1 MPILHTPTSKRL
13 FGSAHCPPH
22 CRIPACDSDAYELY
36 PKFRWVYNK
45 LTVAEL
51 QGIECGPH
59 RTKPDAAL
67 FPIFSKP
74 IYNLGGASMGAR
86 IIHTVDEYWRSFV
99 PGHMWSA
106 LLTGEHISTDIAVD
120 AGRVVWLGHT
130 RGVAGPDQTWEYWEI
145 NTSVELSLEKYIADF
160 VETHLAGYT
169 GMMNVETIGG
179 KIIEAHL
186 RFSPQWPN
194 LYGSWFT
201 TSLVDLYCGKGWT
214 GPLAS
219 LSATPVGYCVP
230 LFDDEKYAMTGTT
243 LTDNALRRL
252 ESMFN
257 VESITVDYSPEKPLE
272 SIPRPLG
279 GFRIA
284 WVNGY
289 DLARCKLARSA
300 LQAYV
305 HQLYGTG
312 Q

>member
-1 MPILHTPTSKRL
+1 MPILHSPSSKRL

-22 CRIPACDSDAYELY
+22 CKIPAYDCDAYELY

-51 QGIECGPH
+51 QGIEC
-59 RTKPDAAL
+59 
-67 FPIFSKP
+67 
-74 IYNLGGASMGAR
+74 
-86 IIHTVDEYWRSFV
+86 
-99 PGHMWSA
+99 
-106 LLTGEHISTDIAVD
+106 
-120 AGRVVWLGHT
+120 
-130 RGVAGPDQTWEYWEI
+130 
-145 NTSVELSLEKYIADF
+145 EKYIADF
-160 VETHLAGYT
+160 VETHLTGYT

-194 LYGSWFT
+194 MYGSWFT
-201 TSLVDLYCGKGWT
+201 SSLVDLYCGKGWT

-219 LSATPVGYCVP
+219 KIATPVGYSVP
-230 LFDDEKYAMTGTT
+230 LWDDEKYAKTGTT
-243 LTDNALRRL
+243 LTDNAFRRL

-257 VESITVDYSPEKPLE
+257 VESITMQYSREKPLE
-272 SIPRPLG
+272 STPRPSG

-300 LQAYV
+300 LQAYL
-305 HQLYGTG
+305 HQLDDTEQWIY
-312 Q
+312 

>member
-1 MPILHTPTSKRL
+1 MPILHSPSSKRL

-22 CRIPACDSDAYELY
+22 CKIPAYDCDAYELY

-51 QGIECGPH
+51 QGI
-59 RTKPDAAL
+59 D
-67 FPIFSKP
+67 KP
-74 IYNLGGASMGAR
+74 IYNLGGAGAGAR
-86 IIHTVDEYWRSFV
+86 MIHTLDEYRRNFV

-106 LLTGEHISTDIAVD
+106 LLTGEHISTDIAEV
-120 AGRVVWLGHT
+120 
-130 RGVAGPDQTWEYWEI
+130 
-145 NTSVELSLEKYIADF
+145 NTPVELSLEKYIADF
-160 VETHLAGYT
+160 VETHLTGYT

-194 LYGSWFT
+194 MYGSWFT
-201 TSLVDLYCGKGWT
+201 SSLVDLYCGKGWT

-219 LSATPVGYCVP
+219 KIATPVGYSVP
-230 LFDDEKYAMTGTT
+230 LWDDEKYAKTGTT
-243 LTDNALRRL
+243 LTDNAFRRL

-257 VESITVDYSPEKPLE
+257 VESITMQYSREKPLE
-272 SIPRPLG
+272 STPRPSG

-300 LQAYV
+300 LQAYL
-305 HQLYGTG
+305 HQLDDTEQWIY
-312 Q
+312 